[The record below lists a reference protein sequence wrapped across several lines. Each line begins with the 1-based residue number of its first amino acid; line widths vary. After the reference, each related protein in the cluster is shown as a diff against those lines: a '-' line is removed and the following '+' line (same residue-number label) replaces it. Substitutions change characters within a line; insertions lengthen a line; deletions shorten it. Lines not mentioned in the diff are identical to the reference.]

1 MLDAEREETATVPPP
16 VPRSRWG
23 SRNSDPPRA
32 MLSRWIRRSPLARI
46 DRVAM
51 VLFLEWMRT
60 ALLVWA
66 AWCGL
71 SLAYIP
77 TRRLTCTC

>member
-1 MLDAEREETATVPPP
+1 
-16 VPRSRWG
+16 
-23 SRNSDPPRA
+23 